1 MANTPPVPG
10 NDDAQTQ
17 SEIDE
22 VFGTA
27 NANPGR
33 VGCPSVEELKDLAQR
48 RLPIGAPGYEHLTK
62 CSPCYRE
69 FRAIQS
75 GNHPGSRDPRG

>member
-17 SEIDE
+17 SAIDE

-27 NANPGR
+27 NPNPGR
-33 VGCPSVEELKDLAQR
+33 FGCPPLEELTDLANR

-69 FRAIQS
+69 FRAIQA
-75 GNHPGSRDPRG
+75 GKDPGSRDPRG

>member
-1 MANTPPVPG
+1 MANTAQAPG

-27 NANPGR
+27 NPNPGR
-33 VGCPSVEELKDLAQR
+33 VGCPTVEELKDLAQR
-48 RLPIGAPGYEHLTK
+48 RLPLGAPGYEHLTK

-69 FRAIQS
+69 FRAIQA
-75 GNHPGSRDPRG
+75 GNDPGSRDPRE

>member
-1 MANTPPVPG
+1 MANTPQDPG
-10 NDDAQTQ
+10 NDDARTQ

-22 VFGTA
+22 VFGSA
-27 NANPGR
+27 NPNPGR
-33 VGCPSVEELKDLAQR
+33 VGCPSREELMDLARR
-48 RLPIGAPGYEHLTK
+48 RLPLGAPGYEHLTK

-75 GNHPGSRDPRG
+75 GNDPGSRDPRG